1 MPLTPLHT
9 AFAYLAKKSVL
20 KLSLPALI
28 VGSMLPDLEIPLIY
42 LATTSQFNRLFLH
55 SLFGA
60 ATLGTLLSVLLT
72 VFLYPAVV
80 SIIFRLERKALEEE
94 CRFSSSLMISC
105 LFGCLSHVLID
116 ALHHEFNPI
125 LYPFVK
131 VSFDSLVL
139 FGNQE
144 LASSVVH
151 LAFTGILMLVLGWE
165 LTKGIHGFWERVLVG

>member
-9 AFAYLAKKSVL
+9 AFAYLAKKSVM

-28 VGSMLPDLEIPLIY
+28 VSSMLPDLEIPLIY
-42 LATTSQFNRLFLH
+42 LTTTSQSNRLFLH

-72 VFLYPAVV
+72 VFVYPAVI
-80 SIIFRLERKALEEE
+80 SIAFRLERRVVEEA
-94 CRFSSSLMISC
+94 CRFSSSLVISC
-105 LFGCLSHVLID
+105 FLGCLSHVLID
-116 ALHHEFNPI
+116 ALHHEFNPV
-125 LYPFVK
+125 LYPFVE

-139 FGNQE
+139 FGNQD

-151 LAFTGILMLVLGWE
+151 FAFAGIVMLVLGWE